1 MRIRPLNGKVLVTE
15 IEKGMRF
22 INGFWIPNDDGK
34 SEGIRPH
41 WAKVY
46 AVGPDVTEIKAGQWI
61 LIEHARWTRMMQIED
76 DDGKKIQLWG
86 VDYPDGAM
94 MVSDVSP
101 DTTIFSKFVTTHAF

>member
-1 MRIRPLNGKVLVTE
+1 MRIRALPGKVLVTE

-46 AVGPDVTEIKAGQWI
+46 AVGSDIEDIHAGQWI
-61 LIEHARWTRMMQIED
+61 LIEHARWTRMMEIED
-76 DDGKKIQLWG
+76 DAGQKLQLWG
-86 VDYPDGAM
+86 VDYPASVLC
-94 MVSDVSP
+94 VSDEEPTNVA
-101 DTTIFSKFVTTHAF
+101 IFSKW